1 MSAKVGL
8 ISLHLLVSLVLA
20 AAYYTGKMVRQS
32 FMNITTGLWAVSLF
46 VCILMYIPS
55 ISKGAIYLHLGVSAM
70 VFLVMMKMFMDN
82 KKKTSSSQSAEP
94 FFEPT
99 MLDVSFWA
107 ISLGVCIALSVVS

>member
-20 AAYYTGKMVRQS
+20 AAYYTGKMVRKS
-32 FMNITTGLWAVSLF
+32 SIMTGLWAVSLF

-82 KKKTSSSQSAEP
+82 KKKSSAQTEEP
-94 FFEPT
+94 FFGPT
-99 MLDVSFWA
+99 ILDVSFWA
-107 ISLGVCIALSVVS
+107 ISFGVCIALSVVS